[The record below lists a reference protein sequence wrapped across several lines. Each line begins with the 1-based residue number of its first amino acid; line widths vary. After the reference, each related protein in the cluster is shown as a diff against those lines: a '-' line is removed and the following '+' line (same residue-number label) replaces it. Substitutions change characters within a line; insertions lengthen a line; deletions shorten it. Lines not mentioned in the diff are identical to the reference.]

1 MIKVP
6 LQRNPLLVSKI
17 FELRQEFVEKRPP
30 DFLPK
35 LWSSTTETNQHIVN
49 VIIVPTRGCSWA
61 LSEAGGC
68 SVCGYIN
75 DSAHDSPIPEKRILE
90 EIDHLLS
97 QIDSKKPIEFKLYNS
112 GSFFDENDVPDKLRM
127 EILEKI
133 RKDPRIFKLGVESRP
148 EFLKNHLNIIKETK
162 RLLEPIQLEIG
173 VGLESS
179 NNAILKDCWNKGF
192 SLEDYRKS
200 VQKVRSLEIRLK
212 SYILIK
218 PPFLTEKEAIIDA
231 INTARDA
238 LTIGTDVISFNPCN
252 IQNGTLVNH
261 LFKQDRYQ
269 PPWIWSVLFIVKSV
283 RNEFPDIEIICD
295 PTAGGKQRGTHNC
308 GKCDRVVL
316 GLIDKVINKEEI
328 PDDLSKICQCF
339 FKWKILVESPIESL
353 RLRNLSRLRRFDPL
367 NE

>member
-1 MIKVP
+1 MP

-17 FELRQEFVEKRPP
+17 QKFRQEFVEKRPAE
-30 DFLPK
+30 FQPK
-35 LWSSTTETNQHIVN
+35 LWSSTTETNEKN
-49 VIIVPTRGCSWA
+49 VIAMIVPTRGCSWA
-61 LSEAGGC
+61 LSKAGGC

-75 DSAHDSPIPEKRILE
+75 DSAHDYPIPEKRILE
-90 EIDHLLS
+90 GIDHSLN

-112 GSFFDENDVPDKLRM
+112 GSFFDENDVPEKLRI

-133 RKDPRIFKLGVESRP
+133 KKDPRIFKLGVESRP
-148 EFLKNHLNIIKETK
+148 EFLRNRLNIIEQTK

-192 SLEDYRKS
+192 SLEDYRIS
-200 VQKVRSLEIRLK
+200 VQKVRALKIRLK

-218 PPFLTEKEAIIDA
+218 PPFLTEKEAIVDA
-231 INTARDA
+231 IKTARDA

-252 IQNGTLVNH
+252 IQKGTLVNH

-269 PPWIWSVLFIVKSV
+269 PPWIWSVLFIVRSV
-283 RNEFPDIEIICD
+283 RKKFPDIEMICD

-328 PDDLSKICQCF
+328 PDLSKVCQCF
-339 FKWKILVESPIESL
+339 SKWKILVESPIESL

>member
-1 MIKVP
+1 MPFQK
-6 LQRNPLLVSKI
+6 NLLLASKI
-17 FELRQEFVEKRPP
+17 FELRQEYSKKRTP
-30 DFLPK
+30 DFQPK
-35 LWSSTTETNQHIVN
+35 IWSSTIETTQNIVI
-49 VIIVPTRGCSWA
+49 VMIVPTRGCSWA
-61 LSEAGGC
+61 LSETGGC

-75 DSAHDSPIPEKRILE
+75 DSSHDYPIPEKEILE
-90 EIDHLLS
+90 EIDHSLS
-97 QIDSKKPIEFKLYNS
+97 KNESNKPIEFKLYNS
-112 GSFFDENDVPDKLRM
+112 GSFFDENDIPEKLRI

-133 RKDPRIFKLGVESRP
+133 RKDPRIFRLSVESRP
-148 EFLKNHLNIIKETK
+148 EFLRNNLNLIKETK
-162 RLLEPIQLEIG
+162 RILKPIQLEIG

-179 NNAILKDCWNKGF
+179 NNTILKDCWNKGF
-192 SLEDYRKS
+192 SLEDYRRS
-200 VQKVRSLEIRLK
+200 AQKVRSLKIRLK

-218 PPFLTEKEAIIDA
+218 PPFLTEKEAIVDA

-238 LTIGTDVISFNPCN
+238 FTIGTDVISFNPCN
-252 IQNGTLVNH
+252 IQNGTLISH

-283 RNEFPDIEIICD
+283 SNIFPDIDIICE

-316 GLIDKVINKEEI
+316 DLIDKVIKKEKI
-328 PDDLSKICQCF
+328 PEDLSTICECYS
-339 FKWKILVESPIESL
+339 KWKILVESPIESL